1 MVAACIFYLDM
12 TGPLALQRRHQQGRL
27 SPAGT
32 EDRQMF
38 IDENTS
44 REDLLIAIYGTNGPG
59 NLIDVCIARGIDPED
74 MADAEL
80 LALLREWIEAGDECA
95 NYAA

>member
-1 MVAACIFYLDM
+1 MVLHSRY
-12 TGPLALQRRHQQGRL
+12 QQGQS

-44 REDLLIAIYGTNGPG
+44 REDLLTVIYTEG
-59 NLIDVCIARGIDPED
+59 NMIDVCIERGFEPETASD
-74 MADAEL
+74 ADL
-80 LALLREWIEAGDECA
+80 LSFIREWIEAGNE
-95 NYAA
+95 AA

>member
-1 MVAACIFYLDM
+1 MVLCSRY
-12 TGPLALQRRHQQGRL
+12 QQGQS

-38 IDENTS
+38 IDKNTS
-44 REDLLIAIYGTNGPG
+44 REDLLSAIYGTTGPG

-74 MADAEL
+74 MDDAEL
-80 LALLREWIEAGDECA
+80 LALLREWIESGDECA
-95 NYAA
+95 KSAA

>member
-1 MVAACIFYLDM
+1 MVLCSRY
-12 TGPLALQRRHQQGRL
+12 QQGQL

-44 REDLLIAIYGTNGPG
+44 REDLLSAIYGTTGSG
-59 NLIDVCIARGIDPED
+59 NLIDVCIARNIDPED
-74 MADAEL
+74 MDDAEL

-95 NYAA
+95 

>member
-1 MVAACIFYLDM
+1 MVLCSRY
-12 TGPLALQRRHQQGRL
+12 QQGQL

-32 EDRQMF
+32 KDRQMF

-44 REDLLIAIYGTNGPG
+44 REDLLSAIYGTTGPG

-74 MADAEL
+74 MANAEL
-80 LALLREWIEAGDECA
+80 LALLREWIEAGNE
-95 NYAA
+95 AA

>member
-1 MVAACIFYLDM
+1 MVLYS
-12 TGPLALQRRHQQGRL
+12 RYQQGQS
-27 SPAGT
+27 SPVDT

-44 REDLLIAIYGTNGPG
+44 REDLLSAIYGTTGPE
-59 NLIDVCIARGIDPED
+59 NLIDVCIARNIDPENMD
-74 MADAEL
+74 DAEL

-95 NYAA
+95 KSAA